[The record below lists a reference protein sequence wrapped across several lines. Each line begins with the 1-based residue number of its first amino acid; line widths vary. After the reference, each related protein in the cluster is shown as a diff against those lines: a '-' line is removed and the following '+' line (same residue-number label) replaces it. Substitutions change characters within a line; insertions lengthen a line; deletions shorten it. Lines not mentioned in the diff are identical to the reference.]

1 MKEYI
6 ELFFQLKSHV
16 QIILALLLLALVLV
30 IVTNHSAEENFVN
43 LLLVVQYFIGSNMHR
58 DKDTNSDKHLT

>member
-16 QIILALLLLALVLV
+16 QIVLALLLLALLLV

-43 LLLVVQYFIGSNMHR
+43 LMLVVQYLISGNMHR
-58 DKDTNSDKHLT
+58 DKDTNSDKH

>member
-16 QIILALLLLALVLV
+16 QIVLALLLLALLLV

-43 LLLVVQYFIGSNMHR
+43 ILLVVQYFIGGNLNR
-58 DKDTNSDKHLT
+58 VKDTNSDKH